1 MNHHATRPS
10 ITGQSHAGRIEALR
24 SYIEEPLLVSTAGNV
39 RYLTGFSS
47 SNAALL
53 VEPDRLR
60 LFSDFRYSDAARALE
75 GVEYLE
81 TNRNLY
87 AGLSELLSGRI
98 GFEANDLTYAQ
109 YEALSAGELELVPRR
124 GLVEAL
130 RAVKEDGELDAIR
143 AAAAVTSEAFA
154 RFAEERFTG
163 RTERDLA
170 WRLDELFHEL
180 GAAGPAFET
189 IVAGGANGARPH
201 SRPSERV
208 LERGET
214 VVIDAG
220 ASADGY
226 CADCTRTFA
235 TGPLPDRLGE
245 AYEVCREAQ
254 EAGLGGVRPGTSGI
268 DADAAARTVIESA
281 GFGEEFGHGLGHG
294 VGLDVHE
301 APRLSRES
309 KDILAAGNVVTVE
322 PGIYLQGLGG
332 IRIEDLV
339 VVSDDGPE
347 ILTTF
352 TKDLVTVD

>member
-1 MNHHATRPS
+1 VNPRVE
-10 ITGQSHAGRIEALR
+10 RLR
-24 SYIEEPLLVSTAGNV
+24 ERLDEPLLVSTGANV

-53 VEPDRLR
+53 VEQDRLR
-60 LFSDFRYSDAARALE
+60 LFSDFRYSDAARAVE
-75 GVEYLE
+75 GVEYVE
-81 TNRNLY
+81 TRRNLY
-87 AGLSELLSGRI
+87 ASLSELLSGRI

-109 YEALSAGELELVPRR
+109 FEALGGGGLELVPRR

-130 RAVKEDGELDAIR
+130 RAIKEAGELEAIR
-143 AAAAVTSEAFA
+143 AAAAITSEAFE
-154 RFAEERFTG
+154 RFAAERFTG

-170 WRLDELFHEL
+170 WRLEQLFHEL
-180 GAAGPAFET
+180 GAGGPAFET

-201 SRPSERV
+201 SRPGDRV
-208 LERGET
+208 LEPGET

-220 ASADGY
+220 ARVDGY

-235 TGPLPDRLGE
+235 TGPLPDRLQE
-245 AYEVCREAQ
+245 AYQVCLEGQ
-254 EAGLGGVRPGTSGI
+254 EAGLRGVIAGTSGVE
-268 DADAAARTVIESA
+268 ADAAARTVIESA

-309 KDILAAGNVVTVE
+309 EDTLAVGNVVTVE
-322 PGIYLQGLGG
+322 PGVYLPGLGG

-339 VVSDDGPE
+339 IVTDDGPE
-347 ILTTF
+347 ILTTS